1 MEGRYKK
8 FKIGDLFIAETG
20 DTDLQ
25 QTDINGQGD
34 YFINSGLQ
42 NLGIKGK
49 TDRKAKIFPKNTITI
64 DFWGN
69 AFYRPFNYKL
79 ATHNHVFSLSGDIIR
94 NEKVGLY
101 LTAQM
106 SYLRKFYSFNNMGTW
121 NKIKE
126 NFIDLPVTEKEDI
139 DFPYIEERVREL
151 EEERVRELEAYLE
164 TCGFEDCELTEEET
178 IALDSFNA
186 HAISSIRIEDLF
198 TAQTGDV
205 DLQQKDI
212 NGKGEIFV
220 NSGLQ
225 NLGIKGRTDRIAKI
239 FPSNTITIDF
249 WGYAFFRP
257 FNYKMAT
264 HNHVFSL
271 SGEVIKN
278 ENVGLYIVSL
288 MSYLNQLYSF
298 NNMGTWSKI
307 KKNKIHIP
315 VTSDGN
321 IDYPFMETYINAV
334 KKECIARL
342 KRYIEREHK
351 TYKKEIEA

>member
-1 MEGRYKK
+1 MGYVDFLDNEHLIPGNSIAVGMMGMK
-8 FKIGDLFIAETG
+8 FFFMGSDFYAGQFTKTAFPKFDGFNKRVALWFIAWFNKSSSRY
-20 DTDLQ
+20 L
-25 QTDINGQGD
+25 
-34 YFINSGLQ
+34 SVLV
-42 NLGIKGK
+42 
-49 TDRKAKIFPKNTITI
+49 R
-64 DFWGN
+64 DF
-69 AFYRPFNYKL
+69 
-79 ATHNHVFSLSGDIIR
+79 
-94 NEKVGLY
+94 
-101 LTAQM
+101 
-106 SYLRKFYSFNNMGTW
+106 
-121 NKIKE
+121 
-126 NFIDLPVTEKEDI
+126 EKE
-139 DFPYIEERVREL
+139 FYNTTLLVPYKDGKVCTSFIEERVREL

-164 TCGFEDCELTEEET
+164 ACGFEDCELTEEET
-178 IALDSFNA
+178 IALESFNA

-205 DLQQKDI
+205 DLQKKDI

-225 NLGIKGRTDRIAKI
+225 NLGIKGRTDRKAKI

-288 MSYLNQLYSF
+288 MSYLNLLYSF

-321 IDYPFMETYINAV
+321 IDYPFMETYINAI

-342 KRYIEREHK
+342 KRYIDKEHK
-351 TYKKEIEA
+351 AFTKVIEA